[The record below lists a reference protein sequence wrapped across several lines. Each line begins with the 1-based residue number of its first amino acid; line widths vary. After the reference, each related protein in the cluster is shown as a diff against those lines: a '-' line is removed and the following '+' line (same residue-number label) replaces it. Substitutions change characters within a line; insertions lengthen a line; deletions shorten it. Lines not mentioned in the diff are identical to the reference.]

1 MSLNNLKNYFQNFLL
16 FVLLPLNITN
26 KFFSTLISQCSIEH
40 KLYYNIFQAQEAFS
54 SCGRE
59 VSKDIAWLVS
69 LEQRFKLVALS

>member
-1 MSLNNLKNYFQNFLL
+1 MSLNHLKIIFKTFYYLSYFLWTLQ
-16 FVLLPLNITN
+16 II
-26 KFFSTLISQCSIEH
+26 FFSTLISQCSIEH

-59 VSKDIAWLVS
+59 ISKDIAWLVS